1 MSGWC
6 PKLIRHSDI
15 TIVPRFGELIKLD
28 SLTDGFHTLDTSA
41 SALEATAILLALDT
55 ARLPA
60 R

>member
-6 PKLIRHSDI
+6 PKLIPHSDA
-15 TIVPRFGELIKLD
+15 TIASRVGELVKLD
-28 SLTDGFHTLDTSA
+28 SLTDGFNILDTSA
-41 SALEATAILLALDT
+41 NALEATAILLALDT